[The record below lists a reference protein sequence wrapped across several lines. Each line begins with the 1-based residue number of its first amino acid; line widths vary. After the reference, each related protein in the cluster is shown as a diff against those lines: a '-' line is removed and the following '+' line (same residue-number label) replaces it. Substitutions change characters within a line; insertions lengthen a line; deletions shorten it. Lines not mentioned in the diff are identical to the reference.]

1 MSLLL
6 IKKGFFPFSTNTTYM
21 TQAKTYDI
29 EIIRNAFPIL
39 HQQVHNQPLIY
50 FDNAATTQKPQTV
63 IDKVNEIY
71 SLKNSNIHR
80 GVHYLSAQLTEEYE
94 NAREKIRE
102 FINARST
109 NEIIFTSGTTHSI
122 NAVAYSF
129 GEKYI
134 EAGDE
139 IIIAELEHHANIVP
153 WQVLC
158 ERKNAHLKVVPIND
172 RGEIIMD
179 EYARMLS
186 DNTKIVAINHISNS
200 LGTINDVREIIEL
213 AHAKDIP
220 VLVDGAQSL
229 QHQPVDVQD
238 LDCDFFAFS
247 GHKIYGPNGAGVLYG
262 KEKWLEALPPYQTG
276 GEMIQKVTFE
286 RTTYNSLPFKF
297 EAGTPNYVGA
307 IGMAEA
313 LKYLQSIGL
322 NEIAIHEQEL
332 LDYAT
337 SRLRDIPGLT
347 IYGTAE
353 KKIGVISFLI
363 NGIHHYDTGMVL
375 DKMGIAVRTGHHCNE
390 PLMNHFDIEGTVR
403 CSFALYNTKD
413 EIDHLYNALMKVKEM
428 FG

>member
-1 MSLLL
+1 MA
-6 IKKGFFPFSTNTTYM
+6 
-21 TQAKTYDI
+21 QAKTYNI
-29 EIIRNAFPIL
+29 ETIRNDFPIL
-39 HQQVHNQPLIY
+39 HQQVHNRPLIY
-50 FDNAATTQKPQTV
+50 FDNAATTQKPQPV

-102 FINARST
+102 FINAPST
-109 NEIIFTSGTTHSI
+109 KEIIFTSGTTHSI

-129 GEKYI
+129 GEKYV
-134 EAGDE
+134 EPDDE

-172 RGEIIMD
+172 RGEIMMD

-200 LGTINDVREIIEL
+200 LGTINDVKEIIEL
-213 AHAKDIP
+213 AHAREIP
-220 VLVDGAQSL
+220 VLVDGAQSI

-247 GHKIYGPNGAGVLYG
+247 GHKIYGPNGTGVLYG
-262 KEKWLEALPPYQTG
+262 KEKWLEELPPYQTG
-276 GEMIQKVTFE
+276 GEMIHKVTFE

-322 NEIAIHEQEL
+322 NEIAGYEQEL

-337 SRLRDIPGLT
+337 TRLRDIPELT
-347 IYGTAE
+347 IYGTAN

-375 DKMGIAVRTGHHCNE
+375 DKMGVAVRTGHHCNE
-390 PLMNHFDIEGTVR
+390 PLMNRFGIEGTVR
-403 CSFALYNTKD
+403 CSFAMYNTKE
-413 EIDHLYNALMKVKEM
+413 EIDHLYDALIKVKEM